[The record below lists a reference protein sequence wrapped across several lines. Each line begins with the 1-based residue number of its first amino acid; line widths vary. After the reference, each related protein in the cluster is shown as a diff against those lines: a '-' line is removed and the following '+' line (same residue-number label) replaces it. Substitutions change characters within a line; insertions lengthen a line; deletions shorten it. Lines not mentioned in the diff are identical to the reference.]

1 MQDQDAIT
9 ITKAKRDDARTSS
22 RVLAHAF
29 QDDPVFE
36 WLLPDPDRRRE
47 LLPSVFMAFS
57 ELYLP
62 CDESYI
68 AGSGLA
74 VAVWVP
80 PRSQP
85 LSEGALDQL
94 GEQLT
99 VTLGDDAARAAEL
112 DATLEEHHPEEP
124 AFFLPFIGVVPEQQG
139 RGLGS
144 RLLETV
150 LDQCDDSGIPAFLD
164 ATSPENHRLYE
175 RHGFETM
182 AEVDVARGPTLWTMW
197 REPARARPV

>member
-22 RVLAHAF
+22 RVLARAF

-74 VAVWVP
+74 VVLWVP

-85 LSEGALDQL
+85 FSEEELDQL
-94 GEQLT
+94 GEQLGA
-99 VTLGDDAARAAEL
+99 TLGDDAAKAVDL
-112 DATLEEHHPEEP
+112 DATLAEHHPEEP
-124 AFFLPFIGVVPEQQG
+124 AFYLPFIGVVPEQQG

-150 LDQCDDSGIPAFLD
+150 LEQCDAGGTPAFLD
-164 ATSPENHRLYE
+164 ATSPDNRRLYE

-182 AEVDVARGPTLWTMW
+182 AQIDIARGPTLWTMW
-197 REPARARPV
+197 REPASTRPG